1 MLNIHMT
8 MAEAFYHVA
17 GLRRNQPALA
27 CGEIRFTYGELLDL
41 TLHLVRGLHDL
52 DLRKGDRVVAF
63 LSPGADYACLFFALA
78 ELGGVF
84 VPLNPQLRP
93 RSMSQVLQDADP
105 LMLVTER
112 PLDEDSFTH
121 PAGLKHVLHAPGAGD
136 LNPTLGELAVSGK
149 TDPLPPV
156 DV

>member
-1 MLNIHMT
+1 MIW
-8 MAEAFYHVA
+8 A
-17 GLRRNQPALA
+17 
-27 CGEIRFTYGELLDL
+27 
-41 TLHLVRGLHDL
+41 
-52 DLRKGDRVVAF
+52 LRKGDRVVAF
-63 LSPGADYACLFFALA
+63 LSPRADYAYLFRALA

-156 DV
+156 DVSPEDLLALLYTSGTTGQLKGTMHSYRGLLTPVVARMKSIIMR